1 MRVLITGGGTGGHIN
16 PAIAIA
22 QCFLSI
28 DPNTELL
35 YAGTPTGMEARL
47 VKEAKI
53 PFAPIKVKGFWRSF
67 SPSAIA
73 HNAQAA
79 VEAVTSKKRAKEI
92 IRDFKP
98 DIVIGTG
105 GYVSGPVVLAAAKAG
120 IACGIHEQNAFPGVT
135 NRLLAKQVDRVFL
148 AVGEA
153 KTHLDPHANYMV
165 VGNPVRESVLKKSKA
180 EARRELGLDDRMCIL
195 SFGGSLGADTI
206 NKIAVDLMEWNYR
219 AGLVSHIH
227 GYGRLGKEKFPA
239 WIKERGINLKDNKS
253 IRVSEYIDNM
263 DTCMAAADLVICRAG
278 AITISEIEATAK
290 ASILVPSPNVTANH
304 QFHNANVLAK
314 QNAAILLEEKDYS
327 KEKVLSIVEEL
338 YTDRVRLNE
347 IAQNAGA
354 LAITDT
360 AQRICREMISVYKA
374 KKRA

>member
-16 PAIAIA
+16 PAIAVA

-28 DPNTELL
+28 DPKTELL

-53 PFAPIKVKGFWRSF
+53 PFAPIKVKGFWRSL

-92 IRDFKP
+92 IREFKP

-120 IACGIHEQNAFPGVT
+120 IACAIHEQNAFPGVT

-153 KTHLDPHANYMV
+153 KDHLDPHINYMV

-219 AGLVSHIH
+219 TGLVSHIH

-239 WIKERGINLKDNKS
+239 WLSERGIDLKDNKN
-253 IRVSEYIDNM
+253 IRVSEYINNM

-290 ASILVPSPNVTANH
+290 AAVLVPSPNVTANH

-327 KEKVLSIVEEL
+327 KEKVISIIEEL
-338 YTDRVRLNE
+338 YTDRVRLGE

-360 AQRICREMISVYKA
+360 AQRICHEMIAVYKA